1 MPYYAWDEEHIN
13 LLRSS
18 IREFCEKELSPEYVR
33 WMDENCDF
41 PPDDLWKKL
50 ADWGVFERGL
60 GGTPYDYL
68 VIQEEIATASVAVM
82 LAIGASVS
90 FGQGFIFM
98 LGSPEQQGQ
107 FLRPLFKGEVKMCM
121 ALTEPGGGTDILG
134 AVQSTAVL
142 DGDEWVINGQKI
154 FITAAHVADYVIAIA
169 VTDKNPSDPRES
181 WSIFIVPSD
190 TPGLTIRTIPKLGCH
205 ACACCEIFFD
215 DVRVP
220 KENLLGPLNKAYRF
234 LVQGKVDSKSS
245 GGGKSSGKKSSGG
258 SQGSNLAMALLNQER
273 VSTAILSLGI
283 ANAAFRE
290 SLQYAKERHAFGKPI
305 GQFQIIQN
313 YLAEMAIQIENA
325 RNLIYGTVALGLLGK
340 PAHIQA
346 QMAKVVASRA
356 SEYCAI
362 KGMEI
367 FGGYGFTMEYD
378 IQRHFRDYKQMVFA
392 PITDEMAMNQ
402 IARMLGLPKSY

>member
-1 MPYYAWDEEHIN
+1 MPFYGWDEEHIS
-13 LLRSS
+13 LVRSS
-18 IREFCEKELSPEYVR
+18 IKEFCEKELSPEYVR

-41 PPDDLWKKL
+41 PTDDLWKKL

-82 LAIGASVS
+82 LAIGASTS

-98 LGSPEQQGQ
+98 LGSPEQQRQ
-107 FLRPLFKGEVKMCM
+107 FLQPLFKGKVKMCM
-121 ALTEPGGGTDILG
+121 ALTEPDGGTDILG
-134 AVQSTAVL
+134 AMRSTAVL

-154 FITAAHVADYVIAIA
+154 FITAAHVADYVITIA
-169 VTDKNPSDPRES
+169 VTDKDPADPREA

-205 ACACCEIFFD
+205 ACACSEIFYD

-220 KENLLGPLNKAYRF
+220 KDNLLGPLNKAYRF
-234 LVQGKVDSKSS
+234 LVQGRVDRKSS
-245 GGGKSSGKKSSGG
+245 GGGQSSGRKSSGG
-258 SQGSNLAMALLNQER
+258 SQGSNMAMALLNQER

-283 ANAAFRE
+283 ASAAFRD
-290 SLQYAKERHAFGKPI
+290 SLGYAKERHAFGKPI

-313 YLAEMAIQIENA
+313 YLVEMAIQIENA
-325 RNLIYGTVALGLLGK
+325 RNLIYGTVAMGLLGK

-346 QMAKVVASRA
+346 QMAKVVAARA

-392 PITDEMAMNQ
+392 PITDEMALNQ
-402 IARMLGLPKSY
+402 IAHMLGLPKSY

>member
-1 MPYYAWDEEHIN
+1 MPYYGWDEEHIN
-13 LLRSS
+13 LVRTS
-18 IREFCEKELSPEYVR
+18 IREFCGKELTPEYVR

-41 PPDDLWKKL
+41 PPDDLWRKL

-98 LGSPEQQGQ
+98 LGNPKQQGQ
-107 FLRPLFKGEVKMCM
+107 FLGPLFKGDVKMCM

-134 AVQSTAVL
+134 ALQSTAVL
-142 DGDEWVINGQKI
+142 DGDEWVLNGQKI
-154 FITAAHVADYVIAIA
+154 FITAAHVADYIITIA
-169 VTDKNPSDPRES
+169 VTDKDPANPRES

-190 TPGLTIRTIPKLGCH
+190 APGLTIRTIPKLGCH
-205 ACACCEIFFD
+205 ACACSEIFYD

-220 KENLLGPLNKAYRF
+220 ADSLLGPLNKAYRF
-234 LVQGKVDSKSS
+234 LVQGVVE
-245 GGGKSSGKKSSGG
+245 KKSSSDGKSGDKKPGGG
-258 SQGSNLAMALLNQER
+258 SQGPNLAMALLNQER

-283 ANAAFRE
+283 ANAAFRD

-325 RNLIYGTVALGLLGK
+325 RNLIYGTVAMGLLGK

-346 QMAKVVASRA
+346 QMAKVVAARA

-402 IARMLGLPKSY
+402 IAHMLGLPKSY

>member
-1 MPYYAWDEEHIN
+1 MPFYAWDEEQIN
-13 LLRSS
+13 LVRSS
-18 IREFCEKELSPEYVR
+18 IKEFCAKELSPEYVR

-50 ADWGVFERGL
+50 ADWGVFERGM

-82 LAIGASVS
+82 LAIGASIS

-98 LGSPEQQGQ
+98 LGSPQQQQQ
-107 FLRPLFKGEVKMCM
+107 FLRPLFEGAVKMCM

-134 AVQSTAVL
+134 ALQSTAVL

-154 FITAAHVADYVIAIA
+154 FITAAHVADHIITIA
-169 VTDKNPSDPRES
+169 VTDKDPADPRES

-190 TPGLTIRTIPKLGCH
+190 TPGLTIRKIPKLGCH
-205 ACACCEIFFD
+205 ACACCEIFYD
-215 DVRVP
+215 DVRIP
-220 KENLLGPLNKAYRF
+220 KENLLGPPNKAYRF
-234 LVQGKVDSKSS
+234 LVQGVVDKGSS
-245 GGGKSSGKKSSGG
+245 GSGRSAGTKPGGGT
-258 SQGSNLAMALLNQER
+258 QGPNLMMALLNQER
-273 VSTAILSLGI
+273 VGTAILSLGI
-283 ANAAFRE
+283 ANAAFRD
-290 SLQYAKERHAFGKPI
+290 SLAYAKERHAFGKPI
-305 GQFQIIQN
+305 GQFQIIQS

-346 QMAKVVASRA
+346 QMAKVVAARA

-402 IARMLGLPKSY
+402 IAHMLGLPKSY

>member
-1 MPYYAWDEEHIN
+1 MPWYGWEEEQIS
-13 LLRSS
+13 LVRTS

-50 ADWGVFERGL
+50 ADWGVFERGM

-82 LAIGASVS
+82 LAIGASIS
-90 FGQGFIFM
+90 FGQGFLFV
-98 LGSPEQQGQ
+98 LGSPEQQQQ
-107 FLRPLFKGEVKMCM
+107 FLGPLFKGEVKMCM

-134 AVQSTAVL
+134 SLQSTAVL

-154 FITAAHVADYVIAIA
+154 FITAAHVADYLITIA
-169 VTDKNPSDPRES
+169 VTDKNPADPRES

-205 ACACCEIFFD
+205 ACACCEIFYD

-220 KENLLGPLNKAYRF
+220 ADSLLGPLNKAYRF
-234 LVQGKVDSKSS
+234 LVQGKVEKKSKGGGRSS
-245 GGGKSSGKKSSGG
+245 GAKSNGG
-258 SQGSNLAMALLNQER
+258 SQGPNMMMALLNQER
-273 VSTAILSLGI
+273 VSTAILSLGV
-283 ANAAFRE
+283 ANAAFRD
-290 SLQYAKERHAFGKPI
+290 SLQYAKERQAFGKPI

-325 RNLIYGTVALGLLGK
+325 RNLIYGTVAMGLLGK

-346 QMAKVVASRA
+346 QMAKVVAARA

-402 IARMLGLPKSY
+402 IAHMLGLPKSY

>member
-1 MPYYAWDEEHIN
+1 MPYYGWDEEHIS
-13 LLRSS
+13 LLRAS
-18 IREFCEKELSPEYVR
+18 IKEFCDKELSPEYVR

-82 LAIGASVS
+82 LAIGASIS

-107 FLRPLFKGEVKMCM
+107 FLQPLFKGEAKMCM

-134 AVQSTAVL
+134 ALSTTAVL

-154 FITAAHVADYVIAIA
+154 FITAAHVADYIITIA
-169 VTDKNPSDPRES
+169 VTDKNPANPRES
-181 WSIFIVPSD
+181 WSIFIVPSE

-205 ACACCEIFFD
+205 ACACSEIFYD

-220 KENLLGPLNKAYRF
+220 KQSLLGPLNKAYRF
-234 LVQGKVDSKSS
+234 LVQGVVEKKSS
-245 GGGKSSGKKSSGG
+245 GGGESSGKKSSGG
-258 SQGSNLAMALLNQER
+258 SQGPNLAMALLNQER

-283 ANAAFRE
+283 ANAAFRD
-290 SLQYAKERHAFGKPI
+290 SLEYAKERQAFGKPI
-305 GQFQIIQN
+305 GQFQIIQS

-325 RNLIYGTVALGLLGK
+325 RNLIYGTVAMGLLGK

-346 QMAKVVASRA
+346 QMAKVVAARA

-402 IARMLGLPKSY
+402 IAHMLGLPKSY

>member
-1 MPYYAWDEEHIN
+1 MPYYGWDEEHIN
-13 LLRSS
+13 LLRAS
-18 IREFCEKELSPEYVR
+18 IKEFCDKELSPEYVR

-41 PPDDLWKKL
+41 PPDELWKKL

-82 LAIGASVS
+82 LAIGASIS

-98 LGSPEQQGQ
+98 LGSPEQQQQ
-107 FLRPLFKGEVKMCM
+107 FLQPLFKGEAKMCM

-134 AVQSTAVL
+134 ALSTAAVL

-154 FITAAHVADYVIAIA
+154 FITAAHVADYIITIA
-169 VTDKNPSDPRES
+169 VTDKNPANPRES

-205 ACACCEIFFD
+205 ACACSEIFYD

-220 KENLLGPLNKAYRF
+220 KQSLLGPLNKAYRF
-234 LVQGKVDSKSS
+234 LVQGVVEKKSS
-245 GGGKSSGKKSSGG
+245 GGGESSGKKSSGG
-258 SQGSNLAMALLNQER
+258 SQGPNLAMALLNQER

-283 ANAAFRE
+283 ANAAFRD
-290 SLQYAKERHAFGKPI
+290 SLEYAKERQAFGKPI
-305 GQFQIIQN
+305 GQFQIIQS

-325 RNLIYGTVALGLLGK
+325 RNLIYGTVAMGLLGK

-346 QMAKVVASRA
+346 QMAKVVAARA

-402 IARMLGLPKSY
+402 IAHMLGLPKSY